1 MTQSPLVSYVIAT
14 YNRPGDLAETLESVL
29 DQEYEPLE
37 VVVVC
42 NSTDETPSL
51 FEAGA
56 RFDRDRVRYFH
67 YPERMGVPK
76 ARNVGYEHA
85 RGDIL
90 VTLDDDAVLR
100 DAGATG
106 RVVSLLEAHDEVG
119 VLAFQCR
126 DYYSGEL
133 NLHETPDP
141 PELEMT
147 PAQEY
152 RAANFVGVGNAIRR
166 STLEA
171 AGGYPEDFVY
181 GFEEMDLSFRVHD
194 TGYDILYTPEVTVYH
209 KKAATGRRTALETRE
224 RLVENRIK
232 LAVRNLPVHYVLF
245 TALIWSAYAA
255 ALTRRPSSLARIYR
269 RLYENRDELL
279 EARSVVGPQTID
291 RVKAR
296 RAMLFLWWYG
306 PHPGRLLGPE
316 GNRERL
322 MWEV

>member
-1 MTQSPLVSYVIAT
+1 MIEDALVSYVIVT
-14 YNRPGDLAETLESVL
+14 YNRPDDLAETLESVL

-42 NSTDETPSL
+42 NSTDETPTL
-51 FEAGA
+51 FEEGA

-76 ARNVGYEHA
+76 ARNVGYGHA

-90 VTLDDDAVLR
+90 VTLDDDAVLQ
-100 DAGATG
+100 DPEATD
-106 RVVSLLEAHDEVG
+106 RAVALLEAHDDVG

-141 PELEMT
+141 PELAMT

-194 TGYDILYTPEVTVYH
+194 TGDDILYTPEVTVYH

-232 LAVRNLPVHYVLF
+232 LAVRNLPIHYVLF
-245 TALIWSAYAA
+245 TAMIWSAYAA
-255 ALTRRPSSLARIYR
+255 VLTRRPGSLARIYR
-269 RLYENRDELL
+269 RLFENRDGLL
-279 EARSVVGPQTID
+279 EARSVVGPDTIT
-291 RVKAR
+291 RVKSR

-316 GNRERL
+316 GNRDRL
-322 MWEV
+322 TWEA